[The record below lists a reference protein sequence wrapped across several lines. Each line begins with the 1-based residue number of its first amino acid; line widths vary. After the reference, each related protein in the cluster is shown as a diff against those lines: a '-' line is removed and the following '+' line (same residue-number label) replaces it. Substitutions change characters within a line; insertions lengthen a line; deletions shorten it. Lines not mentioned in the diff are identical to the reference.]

1 MIDPNISS
9 TNVDYD
15 TAAAI
20 IHRCLATRPDLL
32 PKDQPHLIIKLHGVG
47 LRPCRKG
54 GVRVETEWTSMY
66 FFFFKKKIKP

>member
-32 PKDQPHLIIKLHGVG
+32 PKDQTHLIIKMYGVG

-66 FFFFKKKIKP
+66 FFFKKKMIF